1 MWTNEGKVDRVI
13 RILLGAILIAAGVY
27 FKSWW
32 GAVGA
37 IPLLTGFVGICL
49 IYKILGVSTCCTTCK
64 IK

>member
-1 MWTNEGKVDRVI
+1 MRVLFI
-13 RILLGAILIAAGVY
+13 AVAAAVVGSLLAAGVY